1 VYTFLVDMR
10 CAHHYT
16 TFQNH
21 NQIVTVVRHRLKLLD
36 IIDIWVCI
44 KKNRCL
50 RKISGILIPFDTDHV
65 SSWNIFQAVFEEL
78 TRNYSKQNCISHIRF
93 LSCLVYA
100 VDLGSSFTLQPS
112 TLRVIF
118 FTLLSLETTLSLTS
132 LYRDRYRMSKK
143 QKTNNGTYRTC
154 IGSNWYRHNIIK
166 SLKSQ
171 RQEPWRF
178 EIAPA

>member
-1 VYTFLVDMR
+1 MAV
-10 CAHHYT
+10 
-16 TFQNH
+16 
-21 NQIVTVVRHRLKLLD
+21 
-36 IIDIWVCI
+36 
-44 KKNRCL
+44 
-50 RKISGILIPFDTDHV
+50 ILIPFDTDHV

-78 TRNYSKQNCISHIRF
+78 KRNYSKHNCISHIRF

-100 VDLGSSFTLQPS
+100 IDLGSSLLCSPVRYA
-112 TLRVIF
+112 LF
-118 FTLLSLETTLSLTS
+118 FFALLSLETTLSLTS

-143 QKTNNGTYRTC
+143 KKTNNGTYRTC

>member
-1 VYTFLVDMR
+1 MR
-10 CAHHYT
+10 CADHYT

-50 RKISGILIPFDTDHV
+50 RKMAVILIPFDTDHV

-78 TRNYSKQNCISHIRF
+78 KRNYSKHNCISHIRF

-100 VDLGSSFTLQPS
+100 IDLGSSLLCSPVRYALVFYSFKP
-112 TLRVIF
+112 RNDIEFDVII
-118 FTLLSLETTLSLTS
+118 SWSIS
-132 LYRDRYRMSKK
+132 NVKK
-143 QKTNNGTYRTC
+143 NKTNNGTYRAC

-171 RQEPWRF
+171 RQVPWRF